1 MGWKPEDYIVAALAG
16 FITVFMLTVIFGVF
30 MHPLPMKDKGLE
42 AVAQI
47 LTTVLT
53 IISIYVGG
61 KINHNM
67 RDKDKDD

>member
-16 FITVFMLTVIFGVF
+16 FVTLFMLTVIFGVF
-30 MHPLPMKDKGLE
+30 IQQILLDDKRLE
-42 AVAQI
+42 VIAQI
-47 LTTVLT
+47 ITTILT
-53 IISIYVGG
+53 IISIYIGG

>member
-30 MHPLPMKDKGLE
+30 MHPLPMRDKGLE
-42 AVAQI
+42 AIAQI

-53 IISIYVGG
+53 IISIYIGG